1 MGIVQRF
8 ERKLQGA
15 VGDAF
20 ARVFGGG
27 VVPQEVEAALQ
38 QEARDRV
45 EHLGGGILLAPNN
58 YVITIN
64 NSDHEE
70 LAADRELTTKAFS
83 RHLQDFIRDQ
93 GWQTYGDIS
102 VTFEPSPTLHTG
114 QFRTRGTVDP
124 DGDAEQA
131 TPPSHVPQVS
141 SRPPQRP
148 PQRPAPIVPPV
159 SNPVPSQPG
168 AGPMTQNSGYEPSR
182 EPAGRQPEP
191 QQPARNGY
199 SHDDGGYAAPQGQE
213 APYQNGYD
221 RGDGYRTGDD
231 QQGYNQQQGG
241 YDQQAYPNQ
250 QQPYEQAGYDQQG
263 YDQQGGGYDQQGY
276 QQQPYEQQGY
286 GQQAYQGGYDQ
297 QGYQQG
303 GYDQQ
308 GYQQPYNGQSYDQ
321 PGYDQQGYQQGGYD
335 QQAYTQQPY
344 EQAGY
349 EQGGNFEQ
357 TQAYPQQGY
366 AQPQGGYAPTA
377 QSLTATL
384 QLEDGSGRHFQLRDG
399 SNVIGRGQEAQFRL
413 PDTGVSRRHIDIRW
427 DGRTA
432 MLSDLGSTNGTTV
445 NGAPVQ
451 DWQLADGDI
460 IRAGHSEILVRI
472 L

>member
-1 MGIVQRF
+1 
-8 ERKLQGA
+8 
-15 VGDAF
+15 
-20 ARVFGGG
+20 
-27 VVPQEVEAALQ
+27 
-38 QEARDRV
+38 
-45 EHLGGGILLAPNN
+45 
-58 YVITIN
+58 
-64 NSDHEE
+64 
-70 LAADRELTTKAFS
+70 
-83 RHLQDFIRDQ
+83 
-93 GWQTYGDIS
+93 
-102 VTFEPSPTLHTG
+102 
-114 QFRTRGTVDP
+114 
-124 DGDAEQA
+124 
-131 TPPSHVPQVS
+131 
-141 SRPPQRP
+141 
-148 PQRPAPIVPPV
+148 
-159 SNPVPSQPG
+159 
-168 AGPMTQNSGYEPSR
+168 MTQNSGYEPSR

-250 QQPYEQAGYDQQG
+250 
-263 YDQQGGGYDQQGY
+263 
-276 QQQPYEQQGY
+276 
-286 GQQAYQGGYDQ
+286 
-297 QGYQQG
+297 
-303 GYDQQ
+303 
-308 GYQQPYNGQSYDQ
+308 
-321 PGYDQQGYQQGGYD
+321 
-335 QQAYTQQPY
+335 QQPY

>member
-45 EHLGGGILLAPNN
+45 EHLGGGILLAPNH

-70 LAADRELTTKAFS
+70 LAADRDLTIKAFS

-124 DGDAEQA
+124 DDDADQA
-131 TPPSHVPQVS
+131 SPRSNVPQVS
-141 SRPPQRP
+141 SRPPQT
-148 PQRPAPIVPPV
+148 PAPIVPPV

-168 AGPMTQNSGYEPSR
+168 AGTMTQNSGYDSSR
-182 EPAGRQPEP
+182 EPAGRQPD

-199 SHDDGGYAAPQGQE
+199 SHDDSNYPAAQGQD
-213 APYQNGYD
+213 APPQNGYD

-231 QQGYNQQQGG
+231 QPQQAPYDQGGYNQQQG
-241 YDQQAYPNQ
+241 YQ
-250 QQPYEQAGYDQQG
+250 QQPYNNNQQAYQG
-263 YDQQGGGYDQQGY
+263 SYDQQGY
-276 QQQPYEQQGY
+276 QQQPYDAQQGGYQQPAYDQQGY
-286 GQQAYQGGYDQ
+286 DQAGYNQQAYQGGYDQ
-297 QGYQQG
+297 QGYQQ
-303 GYDQQ
+303 
-308 GYQQPYNGQSYDQ
+308 QPYDAQ
-321 PGYDQQGYQQGGYD
+321 PYGQGGYD

-344 EQAGY
+344 EGQSYDQGSYDQQAY
-349 EQGGNFEQ
+349 NNQGGNYDQ
-357 TQAYPQQGY
+357 TQSYAQQGY
-366 AQPQGGYAPTA
+366 NQGGYAPA
-377 QSLTATL
+377 APQAAVTATL

-399 SNVIGRGQEAQFRL
+399 SNIIGRGQEAQFRL